1 MLQKR
6 DTQKVL
12 FLNNNKLNAALTAGV
27 YGGIYIP
34 TVYEVAEE
42 TDPKWW
48 RKCDVVWSKTL
59 NWTSQRDG
67 LSAPD
72 WLVGMGWCLVGLK
85 SNATSGCVR
94 ILHSKQSR
102 AGAMTKMAGK

>member
-1 MLQKR
+1 MLQKL
-6 DTQKVL
+6 DTQKAL
-12 FLNNNKLNAALTAGV
+12 FLNNDKSNAALTAGV
-27 YGGIYIP
+27 YGGIYIL

-67 LSAPD
+67 LRAPD
-72 WLVGMGWCLVGLK
+72 WLVGMGRRLVDLYH
-85 SNATSGCVR
+85 NATSGCVR
-94 ILHSKQSR
+94 NSHTVSEAEQEL
-102 AGAMTKMAGK
+102 

>member
-1 MLQKR
+1 MLQKL
-6 DTQKVL
+6 DTQKAL
-12 FLNNNKLNAALTAGV
+12 FLNNNKLNVALTAGV

-42 TDPKWW
+42 TNPKWW

-59 NWTSQRDG
+59 NWTRQRDG

-72 WLVGMGWCLVGLK
+72 WLVRMGRRFVCLYDDT
-85 SNATSGCVR
+85 TSGCVR
-94 ILHSKQSR
+94 NSHTLSEAEQEL
-102 AGAMTKMAGK
+102 

>member
-1 MLQKR
+1 MLQKL
-6 DTQKVL
+6 DTQKAL
-12 FLNNNKLNAALTAGV
+12 FLNNNKLNVALTAGV

-42 TDPKWW
+42 TNPKWW

-67 LSAPD
+67 LRAPD
-72 WLVGMGWCLVGLK
+72 WLVGMGRCLVGLYDDEP
-85 SNATSGCVR
+85 SGCVLNSH
-94 ILHSKQSR
+94 ILSEAEQEL
-102 AGAMTKMAGK
+102 

>member
-1 MLQKR
+1 MLQKH
-6 DTQKVL
+6 DAQKAL
-12 FLNNNKLNAALTAGV
+12 FLNNNKLNVALTAGV

-59 NWTSQRDG
+59 NWTSQRGG
-67 LSAPD
+67 LRAAD
-72 WLVGMGWCLVGLK
+72 WLVGMGRRLVGL
-85 SNATSGCVR
+85 
-94 ILHSKQSR
+94 
-102 AGAMTKMAGK
+102 